1 MRRRA
6 LLFGG
11 LLASAGVAVAK
22 PPKAPKAPKKRKL
35 TRPLVTM
42 QTSKGTITMDL
53 YPDEAPIATQNF
65 IDLIRKKFYDGLT
78 FHRIEDFVAQ
88 GGDPKGDGTGGP
100 GYSIKSEI
108 NAILRHGRGALGMA
122 NSGRDTAGSQ
132 FYFVKKDS
140 FQLDN
145 GQYTLFGKVTAGM
158 DVVDKLA
165 KGDKIVTVTVET
177 PQMGPTKRAEPDN
190 LAYPVL
196 PDNVSARQFLR
207 TVRVKAQI
215 GVQGGT
221 AKVTLVKG
229 SGDKEIDAAILE
241 ALGVWR
247 WSPALVKGEPV
258 VSEQEFTY
266 DLTTYSRRY
275 D

>member
-6 LLFGG
+6 LLLGG
-11 LLASAGVAVAK
+11 LLASAGVAAAK
-22 PPKAPKAPKKRKL
+22 PPKKRKL

-78 FHRIEDFVAQ
+78 FHRVEDFVAQ

-100 GYSIKSEI
+100 GYAIKSEI

-132 FYFVKKDS
+132 FYVVKKDS

-145 GQYTLFGKVTAGM
+145 GQYTLFGKVISGM

-165 KGDKIVTVTVET
+165 KGDKVVTVTVET

-196 PDNVSARQFLR
+196 PDNVGTRQFTR

-215 GVQGGT
+215 GTQGGT
-221 AKVTLVKG
+221 AKLTLVKG

-241 ALGVWR
+241 AIGAWR

-258 VSEQEFTY
+258 VSDQEFTY
-266 DLTTYSRRY
+266 DLTTHSRRY